1 MQMQRQKK
9 QNKPFQEAGCIL
21 ILLEMPCHT
30 TVLQC
35 HPLQQPV
42 VHIIANANGEEAELI
57 TDGIL
62 GVAEDF
68 GWLCFPNSGPPV
80 SEEDDQRDASGIDV
94 VLSNVII

>member
-1 MQMQRQKK
+1 MSCHVSRGGFPPTKWPQDLMQMQRQKK

-42 VHIIANANGEEAELI
+42 VHIIANANGEEAKLI

-68 GWLCFPNSGPPV
+68 G
-80 SEEDDQRDASGIDV
+80 
-94 VLSNVII
+94 